1 MAPPYGGISCDEVAV
16 MAADTDL
23 TLALRH
29 VEEYLSHLAVER
41 GVSVHTLRAYER
53 DLRLYATFRRE
64 QKLGDAL
71 SATSTELVGFVA
83 WLKARVLPNGNTYS
97 QASVARSVV
106 AVRGYH
112 RFLFVEEFTDSDI
125 TQDIDTPRA
134 PRALPKALTVD
145 QVVSLLERPVS
156 DTPVGWRDSAMLEL
170 LYGAGLRISELTQLD
185 LDDLDPVERL
195 VRVLGKGD
203 KQRIVPYGEPAAE
216 ALDRYLV
223 RGRHQLTPHNAA
235 VFVNTR
241 GGRLT
246 RQGVWKVVHRYA
258 EDAKIDANVSPHTL
272 RHSFATHLLD
282 GGADVRIVQELLGHA
297 SIATT
302 QIYTQV
308 SRGMLKTVYERSHPR
323 A

>member
-1 MAPPYGGISCDEVAV
+1 MTAPLKLAEV
-16 MAADTDL
+16 
-23 TLALRH
+23 LRH
-29 VEEYLSHLAVER
+29 VDEYLNHLAVER

-64 QKLGDAL
+64 HALGDVAVA
-71 SATSTELVGFVA
+71 SAAELAQYVA
-83 WLKARVLPNGNTYS
+83 WMKTRTLANGRTYAQSSIARG
-97 QASVARSVV
+97 VV

-112 RFLFVEEFTDSDI
+112 RFLFVEEFVPTDI
-125 TQDIDTPRA
+125 TSDVDTPRA
-134 PRALPKALTVD
+134 PRSLPKALTVD
-145 QVVSLLERPVS
+145 QVSQILDLPRN
-156 DTPVGWRDSAMLEL
+156 DTPLGWRDSAMLEL
-170 LYGAGLRISELTQLD
+170 LYGAGLRISELVQLD
-185 LDDLDPVERL
+185 VDDIDPVDRL

-203 KQRIVPYGEPAAE
+203 KQRIVPYGEPAAD
-216 ALDRYLV
+216 ALDRWLV
-223 RGRHQLTPHNAA
+223 RGRHQMTPINSA

-246 RQGVWKVVHRYA
+246 RQGVWKAVHRYA
-258 EDAKIDANVSPHTL
+258 DKAGIAQSVSPHTL

-308 SRGMLKTVYERSHPR
+308 SRGMLKSVYERSHPR

>member
-1 MAPPYGGISCDEVAV
+1 MTASIKIAEV
-16 MAADTDL
+16 
-23 TLALRH
+23 LRH
-29 VEEYLSHLAVER
+29 VDEYLNHLAVER
-41 GVSVHTLRAYER
+41 GVSIHTLRAYER
-53 DLRLYATFRRE
+53 DLRLYATFRQE
-64 QKLGDAL
+64 CALGDVVVA
-71 SATSTELVGFVA
+71 SPAELAQFVA
-83 WLKARVLPNGNTYS
+83 WMKTRILPNDRTYAQS
-97 QASVARSVV
+97 SIARGVV

-112 RFLFVEEFTDSDI
+112 RFLFVEEFVPTDI
-125 TQDIDTPRA
+125 TSDIDTPRA
-134 PRALPKALTVD
+134 PRSLPKALTVD
-145 QVVSLLERPVS
+145 EVIQILDLPSNEAPL
-156 DTPVGWRDSAMLEL
+156 GWRDSAMLEL
-170 LYGAGLRISELTQLD
+170 LYGTGLRISELVQLD
-185 LDDLDPVERL
+185 VDDIDPVDRL

-203 KQRIVPYGEPAAE
+203 KQRIVPYGEPAAD
-216 ALDRYLV
+216 ALDRWLV
-223 RGRHQLTPHNAA
+223 RGRHQMAPVNSA

-258 EDAKIDANVSPHTL
+258 DKAGIAQSVSPHTL

-308 SRGMLKTVYERSHPR
+308 SRGMLKSVYERSHPR

>member
-1 MAPPYGGISCDEVAV
+1 MTAPLKLAEV
-16 MAADTDL
+16 
-23 TLALRH
+23 LRH
-29 VEEYLSHLAVER
+29 VDEYLNHLAVER

-64 QKLGDAL
+64 HALGDVAVA
-71 SATSTELVGFVA
+71 SAAELAQYVA
-83 WLKARVLPNGNTYS
+83 WMKTRPLANGRTYAQSSIARG
-97 QASVARSVV
+97 VV

-112 RFLFVEEFTDSDI
+112 RFLFVEEFVPTDI
-125 TQDIDTPRA
+125 TSDVDTPRA
-134 PRALPKALTVD
+134 PRSLPKALTVD
-145 QVVSLLERPVS
+145 QVSQILDLPRN
-156 DTPVGWRDSAMLEL
+156 DTPLGWRDSAMLEL
-170 LYGAGLRISELTQLD
+170 LYGAGLRISELVQLD
-185 LDDLDPVERL
+185 VDDIDPVDRL

-203 KQRIVPYGEPAAE
+203 KQRIVPYGEPAAD
-216 ALDRYLV
+216 ALDRWLV
-223 RGRHQLTPHNAA
+223 RGRHQMTPINSA

-246 RQGVWKVVHRYA
+246 RQGVWKAVHRYA
-258 EDAKIDANVSPHTL
+258 DKAGIAQSVSPHTL

-308 SRGMLKTVYERSHPR
+308 SRGMLKSVYERSHPR